1 MMNNNI
7 VLIGFMGAGKTA
19 VGKRLANKLKMAF
32 FDTDEDIEKVSGMNV
47 GKIFSDYGE
56 VRFRS
61 EEALAVKRA
70 AALKNSVIATGGGAV
85 LNPENFELLRNS
97 GTIIALDASPEEI
110 QRRVSKRNSF
120 RPLLGNDKSIENII
134 RLLEK
139 RIPIYQQAN
148 YIIDTTGKELEVVV
162 DEIMEVLKNSG

>member
-1 MMNNNI
+1 MNNNI
-7 VLIGFMGAGKTA
+7 ILIGFMGAGKTA
-19 VGKRLANKLKMAF
+19 VGKRLASKLKMNF
-32 FDTDEDIEKVSGMNV
+32 FDTDENIEKVSGMNV
-47 GKIFSDYGE
+47 GKIFTDYGE

-61 EEALAVKRA
+61 EETLAVKRA

-85 LNPENFELLRNS
+85 LNPENFELLKGS
-97 GTIIALDASPEEI
+97 GVVIALDASPEEI

-134 RLLEK
+134 SLLEK
-139 RIPIYQQAN
+139 RIPIYQQAD
-148 YIIDTTGKELEVVV
+148 YRVDTTEKELEIVV